1 MNEEEIQQFLDQAS
15 SLYNDAS
22 YEEAIGL
29 WEKILE
35 ADPGNNRAQEGIKM
49 VGLLTTEWEAA
60 RPTPPAPPV
69 APAAPEMTTEALAKV
84 QQGVVRVQQLLEA
97 GQLEAA
103 REGVDV
109 LLQVAGDH
117 AGVIGCE
124 ARLEAAQDPQAFV
137 QERLA
142 LARHYL
148 MQDQRGE
155 AWRICTGVLAVSP
168 GDETA
173 KDLLAQAGGAV
184 AAPAQAAPA
193 AAPHTAPAAADSE
206 PLELIDLEDS
216 IPVAPPE
223 PSPAE
228 RIQGLLAEGDQ
239 KRDAGQLQQAMDIWS
254 RVFIVDDNNQDA
266 EKRIDDARRI
276 LEEQARKV
284 EELVQEAEDLIVQGY
299 GDEACAKLEH
309 ILVIMPNHHEA
320 RTRLE
325 ELRNPAAAGAPAAES
340 AMDEP
345 VEPAGV
351 AGESPLEPLPV
362 ESVPVLREEPPAPR
376 ERPRPAAPVAEARPG
391 SGRRVLGAIMGVA
404 LMGALGYAGY
414 LGWQTFFPGGG
425 TTPRPRL
432 APPPS
437 SPAGGESG
445 APGRTNPGPEPA
457 QAGVGSPAPSPAPAS
472 VVPDLS
478 PEESVARAK
487 ELVKEAGRLARQ
499 GQHAEA
505 LARYREAQV
514 LDATNFEAHEGAGR
528 AETEVQRAEKYDRDI
543 ASIRSALGDRDYQS
557 ALYKLYRVDA
567 PGADARAMVD
577 GWIHTSWYNWGVTLL
592 KAGNVDE
599 AREKFEE
606 VLEVSPQDREAQ
618 QHLDLTRRYA
628 GRGTDASFDAYSGSI
643 SYRSLN

>member
-1 MNEEEIQQFLDQAS
+1 MNQEETEQLLDQAS
-15 SLYNDAS
+15 SLYNDAA
-22 YEEAIGL
+22 YEEAVGL
-29 WEKILE
+29 WEKLLE

-60 RPTPPAPPV
+60 RPSSPAPPV
-69 APAAPEMTTEALAKV
+69 APAAPEMTAEALAKV
-84 QQGVVRVQQLLEA
+84 EQGVVRVQQLLEA

-137 QERLA
+137 QDRLA

-148 MQDQRGE
+148 MQDQRGD

-184 AAPAQAAPA
+184 AAPPQAR
-193 AAPHTAPAAADSE
+193 TAPAAADSE
-206 PLELIDLEDS
+206 PVELIDLEDS

-266 EKRIDDARRI
+266 EKRIDDARRT

-299 GDEACAKLEH
+299 GDEACAKFEH
-309 ILVIMPNHHEA
+309 ILAIMPNHHEA

-325 ELRNPAAAGAPAAES
+325 ELRNPAAAGVPAAQS

-376 ERPRPAAPVAEARPG
+376 ERPRPAAPVAPARRG
-391 SGRRVLGAIMGVA
+391 SGRKVLGALMGIA

-425 TTPRPRL
+425 TTPRPRP
-432 APPPS
+432 APPSS

-445 APGRTNPGPEPA
+445 APGKTNPGPEPT
-457 QAGVGSPAPSPAPAS
+457 QAGVGSPAPSPAPAPA
-472 VVPDLS
+472 VPDLS
-478 PEESVARAK
+478 PEESVVRAK
-487 ELVKEAGRLARQ
+487 ELVREAGRLARG

-505 LARYREAQV
+505 LALYREAQV
-514 LDATNFEAHEGAGR
+514 LDATNFEAHEEAGR
-528 AETEVQRAEKYDRDI
+528 AETEVKRAEKYDGDI

-577 GWIHTSWYNWGVTLL
+577 GWILTSWYNWGVTLL
-592 KAGNVDE
+592 KAGNVDM

-628 GRGTDASFDAYSGSI
+628 GRGTDASFDAYSATI
-643 SYRSLN
+643 SYRSLH